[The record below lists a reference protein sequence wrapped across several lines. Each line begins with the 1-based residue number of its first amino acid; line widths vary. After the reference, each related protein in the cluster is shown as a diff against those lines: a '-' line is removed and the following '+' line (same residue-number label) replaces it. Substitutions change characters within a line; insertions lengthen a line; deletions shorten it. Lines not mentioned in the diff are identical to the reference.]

1 RSPWASSPAVS
12 LCRIRTNPSGQ
23 PGAIRRAR
31 SGVARGKVKCVI
43 ALLSP
48 GQGAQT
54 PGMLAPWLEL
64 DGVAE
69 LLAELSDA
77 AGLDLRTLGT
87 TADAETIKDTKVA
100 QPLIVATSLV
110 SLHALEARVGSRS
123 GWAQVSA
130 GHSVGEFAAA
140 AAEAAATGMSAVVG
154 GTPEDVEAALT
165 AHDLV
170 GANVNGGGQV
180 VAAGLL
186 TDLQALADDP
196 PARARVIPL
205 AVAGA
210 FHTSHMAPAVEAVR
224 SAAAQV
230 TAADPQVPLLSNAD
244 GAPVGSGGQALER
257 LVAQI
262 SSPVRWD
269 LCQATILESG
279 VSGAVELAPGGVLA
293 GLARR
298 SMRGVQTVA
307 LKSPEDLDAAAD
319 LITRSTEETR

>member
-1 RSPWASSPAVS
+1 M
-12 LCRIRTNPSGQ
+12 
-23 PGAIRRAR
+23 
-31 SGVARGKVKCVI
+31 I

-64 DGVAE
+64 DGTTE

-77 AGLDLRTLGT
+77 AELDLHALGT
-87 TADAETIKDTKVA
+87 TADAETIKDTSVA
-100 QPLIVATSLV
+100 QPLIVATSLI
-110 SLHALEARVGSRS
+110 SLHALEARAGARS
-123 GWAQVSA
+123 QWAQVAA

-140 AAEAAATGMSAVVG
+140 VAAGVLSPRDALGLVGVRGRAMAEAAEDAATGMSAVVG
-154 GTPEDVEAALT
+154 GTPEDVEAAL
-165 AHDLV
+165 AARDLV

-210 FHTSHMAPAVEAVR
+210 FHTSHMAPAVQTVR
-224 SAAAQV
+224 TAAEQV
-230 TAADPQVPLLSNAD
+230 TANDPQLQLLSNAD
-244 GAPVGSGGQALER
+244 GAAVTSGGQALER

-269 LCQATILESG
+269 LCQATLLST
-279 VSGAVELAPGGVLA
+279 VSAAVELAPGGVLA

-298 SMRGVQTVA
+298 SMRGVETVA
-307 LKSPEDLDAAAD
+307 LKGPDDLDAAAD

>member
-1 RSPWASSPAVS
+1 M
-12 LCRIRTNPSGQ
+12 
-23 PGAIRRAR
+23 
-31 SGVARGKVKCVI
+31 I

-140 AAEAAATGMSAVVG
+140 AAAGALSARDAMHLVGVRGRAMAEAAEAAATGMSAVVG

-244 GAPVGSGGQALER
+244 GAPVSSGGQALER

-269 LCQATILESG
+269 LCQATILKSG

-319 LITRSTEETR
+319 LITRSTEEPR

>member
-1 RSPWASSPAVS
+1 M
-12 LCRIRTNPSGQ
+12 
-23 PGAIRRAR
+23 
-31 SGVARGKVKCVI
+31 I

-64 DGVAE
+64 DGTTD

-77 AGLDLRTLGT
+77 AGLDLHTLGT
-87 TADAETIKDTKVA
+87 TADAEAIKDTKVA

-110 SLHALEARVGSRS
+110 SLHALEARVGARS
-123 GWAQVSA
+123 AWAQVSA

-140 AAEAAATGMSAVVG
+140 AAAGVLSAKDALHLVGVRGRAMAEAAEAAPTGMSAVVG
-154 GTPEDVEAALT
+154 GAPEDVEAALA
-165 AHDLV
+165 AHHLV

-186 TDLQALADDP
+186 SDLQALADDP

-210 FHTSHMAPAVEAVR
+210 FHTDHMAPAVQTVR
-224 SAAAQV
+224 SEAEQV
-230 TAADPQVPLLSNAD
+230 TAHDPQLQLLSNAD
-244 GAPVGSGGQALER
+244 GAPVSSGGQALER

-269 LCQATILESG
+269 LCQATILHTG

-298 SMRGVQTVA
+298 SMRGVETVA
-307 LKSPEDLDAAAD
+307 LKSPDDLDAAAD

>member
-1 RSPWASSPAVS
+1 
-12 LCRIRTNPSGQ
+12 
-23 PGAIRRAR
+23 
-31 SGVARGKVKCVI
+31 VI

-140 AAEAAATGMSAVVG
+140 AAAGALSARDAMHLVGVRGRAMAEAAEAAATGMSAVVG

-230 TAADPQVPLLSNAD
+230 AAADPQVPLLSNAD